1 MRRIYINGLMV
12 GMMLL
17 IASCIENDIDYPVVK
32 LQFLD
37 IAVEGQSGNAIIN
50 TETNTITLNL
60 DETVNLKKVKVTKLE
75 LTEGAKTD
83 LAVNSVL
90 DLTKPRKI
98 TLSLYQDYEWTIV
111 ARQTIERRFVVNDQI
126 GEPIFDVENR
136 LVVAYV
142 TTSTSLRTIQI
153 EDLKLGPEGCTMT
166 PDYSALHD
174 FMSGQTV
181 TVSYHDIMEVWTLY
195 VSPTSDDVVTSSAD
209 AWTNVV
215 WLSGQ
220 GKKGAV
226 FGFEISEVSTGEWK
240 TVDEAYITVNGGTF
254 TARVPHLKAS
264 TAYNCR
270 AVANDKY
277 GEILTFT
284 TGEAVVLP
292 GGSLDNWHQVDKV
305 WNPWAENGEQIW
317 DTGNKGATKM
327 GDSNSVPTSETWN
340 GKGQA
345 AKLSSKFV
353 GLVGIGKFA
362 AGNLYV
368 GKYLETVGT
377 NGKLEFGKPFTAR
390 PTKLKAYYK
399 YTTAPIDNLPSEK
412 NAPLDYKRFVSY
424 KGKPDTCAI
433 YIALG
438 DWDSPVGVYTKY
450 SERKLF
456 DKNDSHVIAYA
467 EFNTGRTVSEYQKL
481 ELELEYRAV
490 NREPKYLLV
499 VCSASKYG
507 DYFTGGEGATL
518 WVDDFSLE
526 YDYDD

>member
-1 MRRIYINGLMV
+1 M
-12 GMMLL
+12 
-17 IASCIENDIDYPVVK
+17 
-32 LQFLD
+32 
-37 IAVEGQSGNAIIN
+37 
-50 TETNTITLNL
+50 
-60 DETVNLKKVKVTKLE
+60 
-75 LTEGAKTD
+75 
-83 LAVNSVL
+83 
-90 DLTKPRKI
+90 
-98 TLSLYQDYEWTIV
+98 
-111 ARQTIERRFVVNDQI
+111 
-126 GEPIFDVENR
+126 
-136 LVVAYV
+136 
-142 TTSTSLRTIQI
+142 
-153 EDLKLGPEGCTMT
+153 
-166 PDYSALHD
+166 
-174 FMSGQTV
+174 
-181 TVSYHDIMEVWTLY
+181 
-195 VSPTSDDVVTSSAD
+195 
-209 AWTNVV
+209 
-215 WLSGQ
+215 
-220 GKKGAV
+220 
-226 FGFEISEVSTGEWK
+226 
-240 TVDEAYITVNGGTF
+240 
-254 TARVPHLKAS
+254 
-264 TAYNCR
+264 
-270 AVANDKY
+270 
-277 GEILTFT
+277 
-284 TGEAVVLP
+284 
-292 GGSLDNWHQVDKV
+292 DNWHQVDKV

-467 EFNTGRTVSEYQKL
+467 EFNTGKTVSEYQKI

>member
-17 IASCIENDIDYPVVK
+17 ITSCIENDIDYPVVK

-37 IAVEGQSGNAIIN
+37 IVVEGQSGNAIIN

-90 DLTKPRKI
+90 DLTKPRKV
-98 TLSLYQDYEWTIV
+98 TLSLYQNYEWTIV

-153 EDLKLGPEGCTMT
+153 EDLKLGPEGCTMA

-181 TVSYHDIMEVWTLY
+181 TVSYHDITEVWTLY

-226 FGFEISEVSTGEWK
+226 FGFEISEVST
-240 TVDEAYITVNGGTF
+240 I
-254 TARVPHLKAS
+254 
-264 TAYNCR
+264 
-270 AVANDKY
+270 
-277 GEILTFT
+277 
-284 TGEAVVLP
+284 
-292 GGSLDNWHQVDKV
+292 
-305 WNPWAENGEQIW
+305 
-317 DTGNKGATKM
+317 
-327 GDSNSVPTSETWN
+327 
-340 GKGQA
+340 
-345 AKLSSKFV
+345 
-353 GLVGIGKFA
+353 
-362 AGNLYV
+362 
-368 GKYLETVGT
+368 
-377 NGKLEFGKPFTAR
+377 
-390 PTKLKAYYK
+390 
-399 YTTAPIDNLPSEK
+399 
-412 NAPLDYKRFVSY
+412 
-424 KGKPDTCAI
+424 
-433 YIALG
+433 
-438 DWDSPVGVYTKY
+438 
-450 SERKLF
+450 
-456 DKNDSHVIAYA
+456 
-467 EFNTGRTVSEYQKL
+467 
-481 ELELEYRAV
+481 
-490 NREPKYLLV
+490 
-499 VCSASKYG
+499 
-507 DYFTGGEGATL
+507 
-518 WVDDFSLE
+518 
-526 YDYDD
+526 

>member
-17 IASCIENDIDYPVVK
+17 ITSCIENDIDYPVVK

-37 IAVEGQSGNAIIN
+37 IVVEGQSGNAIIN

-90 DLTKPRKI
+90 DLTKPRKV

-126 GEPIFDVENR
+126 GEPIFDVQNR

-153 EDLKLGPEGCTMT
+153 EDLKLGPEGCTMA
-166 PDYSALHD
+166 PDYSTLHD

-181 TVSYHDIMEVWTLY
+181 TVSYHDITEVWTLY

-284 TGEAVVLP
+284 TEEAVVLP
-292 GGSLDNWHQVDKV
+292 GGSLDNWHQVDDV

-353 GLVGIGKFA
+353 GVGSLGKFA

-467 EFNTGRTVSEYQKL
+467 EFNTGKTVSEYQKL

-518 WVDDFSLE
+518 WVDDFNLE